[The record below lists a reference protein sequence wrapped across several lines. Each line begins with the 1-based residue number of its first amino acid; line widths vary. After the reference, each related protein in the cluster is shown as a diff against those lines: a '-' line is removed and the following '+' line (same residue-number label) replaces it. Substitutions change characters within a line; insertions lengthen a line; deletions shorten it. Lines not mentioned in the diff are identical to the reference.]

1 MLVMDGGTKSFHP
14 FTSKEDTLKMLT
26 QRRKSQG
33 MGEGMGEGRRE
44 GRRDEGHREKTGT
57 LEGREQHSL
66 PMDFI
71 SLL

>member
-14 FTSKEDTLKMLT
+14 FSSKEVTLKMLT
-26 QRRKSQG
+26 QRHREG
-33 MGEGMGEGRRE
+33 GGEGGRY
-44 GRRDEGHREKTGT
+44 EGHREKTGT
-57 LEGREQHSL
+57 LEGREQHRL

>member
-26 QRRKSQG
+26 QRRKSQ
-33 MGEGMGEGRRE
+33 GMGEGRRE

>member
-14 FTSKEDTLKMLT
+14 FTSKEVTLKMLT

-33 MGEGMGEGRRE
+33 RGEGRRE
-44 GRRDEGHREKTGT
+44 GGRDEGHREKKGT